1 MQFYFLKTRVN
12 LSFSFWAVVTLMLL
26 IDRSNTAIL
35 SLISAV
41 LHESGHIFLMYMF
54 SSPPE
59 KLTLGFFGMRIEKR
73 ENALSYLQEALVA
86 FAGPCVNLLI
96 CLLSFII
103 YQFCEE
109 EIILRLAFINL
120 LLGAFN
126 LIPIEPLDGARIIKN
141 TLSIFF
147 NEQCIEKI
155 LNIFLYIFLSLLFMI
170 CLVVTSFYGFNF
182 TLLIFCVYISLCV
195 ILKRR

>member
-1 MQFYFLKTRVN
+1 
-12 LSFSFWAVVTLMLL
+12 MLL

-73 ENALSYLQEALVA
+73 ENTLSFLQEAWVA

-96 CLLSFII
+96 CFFSFII

-109 EIILRLAFINL
+109 EIMLRLAFINL

-126 LIPIEPLDGARIIKN
+126 LKPIEPLDGARIIKN